1 MAIPI
6 SVQLIIKGKVI
17 QTLISAHSEKTYR
30 FLMLERH
37 ENKRDANAIY
47 RDILRFSTTNKSQT
61 QLPKQPLHNNRT
73 QKFKIVIEAKRAWT
87 N

>member
-1 MAIPI
+1 
-6 SVQLIIKGKVI
+6 
-17 QTLISAHSEKTYR
+17 
-30 FLMLERH
+30 MLERH